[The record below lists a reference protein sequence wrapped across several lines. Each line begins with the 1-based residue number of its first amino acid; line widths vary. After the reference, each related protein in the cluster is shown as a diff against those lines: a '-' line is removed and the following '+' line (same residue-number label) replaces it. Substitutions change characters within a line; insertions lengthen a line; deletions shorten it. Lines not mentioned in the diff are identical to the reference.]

1 MSLTPC
7 HCIVPAGFKT
17 SQSGWCWHARMCLE
31 TVFQRV
37 KKWPRVINFWNLKA
51 RRPPPPSPLDPHPLL
66 TVNVKQTR
74 SAPTFTVATGLLSVV
89 RVFWLFQFTAGP
101 VVYAA
106 VYPSVSFGVI
116 FCFASLYI
124 GEGGAEGLLSE
135 RAWTLLAVVSRECQA
150 QIRVIIER
158 LFKWR
163 PFKIPLRLL
172 NESVPF
178 PYFREKRWNAQ
189 ATLCIYVYVSIEASV
204 SLSNKQNQNQIR
216 TKQYVKNRNQH

>member
-1 MSLTPC
+1 MASRYKLLKFESQTP
-7 HCIVPAGFKT
+7 PT
-17 SQSGWCWHARMCLE
+17 PL
-31 TVFQRV
+31 
-37 KKWPRVINFWNLKA
+37 
-51 RRPPPPSPLDPHPLL
+51 SPLDPHPLL
-66 TVNVKQTR
+66 TVNAKQTR

-89 RVFWLFQFTAGP
+89 RVFWLFHFTAGP

-135 RAWTLLAVVSRECQA
+135 RVWTLLAVVSRECQA

-163 PFKIPLRLL
+163 PFQNSAKALKWVGPFSLLLR
-172 NESVPF
+172 ETVKCSSHSM
-178 PYFREKRWNAQ
+178 Y
-189 ATLCIYVYVSIEASV
+189 LCICIYRSQCVFVQQTKPKP
-204 SLSNKQNQNQIR
+204 NKDQTVCQE
-216 TKQYVKNRNQH
+216 